1 MNVGLGPSVRA
12 CRSAFEGLA
21 RVRTSGRATT
31 SSSRGVDAPGNVG
44 GKPAL
49 GGAGARPGENGEIEG
64 GGAASGSGGSC
75 PGAATD
81 PSSAPRDENVTIKIA
96 TLNDDI
102 APPPRLSRGAF
113 LALLELRS
121 VDGHLRGDLFTR
133 L

>member
-12 CRSAFEGLA
+12 CRSEFEGLA

-31 SSSRGVDAPGNVG
+31 SSSRGVVAPGNVG

-49 GGAGARPGENGEIEG
+49 GSAGARPGEKGEFEG

-75 PGAATD
+75 PGTATD
-81 PSSAPRDENVTIKIA
+81 PSSVPRDDSATVKIA

-102 APPPRLSRGAF
+102 PPPPWLSRGAF
-113 LALLELRS
+113 LAVLE
-121 VDGHLRGDLFTR
+121 
-133 L
+133 